1 VTTLRRS
8 TPADAEPLAR
18 AVLEG
23 FETYR
28 EFTPPD
34 WEPPP
39 LEAEL
44 AHTRTVL
51 ADEGAWALLAE
62 ANGRLLGQVSFLP
75 ADRAARPVDDSAL
88 AHFRNLF
95 VDQSCWGSGLARDL
109 HAAAIAAARERG
121 FAQMRL
127 FTPARHGRAR
137 RFYEREGWAQLGD
150 EFYEPALAM
159 EIVEYRYALS

>member
-1 VTTLRRS
+1 MTTFRPA
-8 TPADAEPLAR
+8 TPSDAEPLAR

-28 EFTPPD
+28 SFTPPE
-34 WEPPP
+34 WAPPP
-39 LEAEL
+39 LDTEL
-44 AHTRTVL
+44 EHQRAAL
-51 ADEGAWALLAE
+51 ADDDTWALLAE
-62 ANGRLLGQVSFLP
+62 ADGRVVGQVSFLP
-75 ADRAARPVDDSAL
+75 ASRAVRAVDDPAL

-95 VDQSCWGSGLARDL
+95 VDRSQWGTGLATDL

-137 RFYEREGWAQLGD
+137 RFYEREGWTQLGE
-150 EFYEPALAM
+150 EFDEPALGM
-159 EIVEYRYALS
+159 PIVEYRYALS